1 MSRLHFATRATKA
14 QRVIAL
20 LALSG
25 CGPVAKPAQT
35 PEAVV
40 QQFARALSDGKPA
53 LAYGLLSSEYRQRVS
68 LEQWQKQLEANP
80 QEVSQ
85 ASNHLAHL
93 RGPALVRASMRHGDG
108 SSVELVREDG
118 KWLIASDVVEVYDQ
132 STPRAALHAFVAA
145 MENRR
150 YDVVLRLMPEADKE
164 GVTTETMEHAFGH
177 DSRDDIER
185 MLSQLRPHLQD
196 AIEEVG
202 AHATM
207 PYAEHHSVQF
217 VREAGTWRIQ
227 SPR

>member
-1 MSRLHFATRATKA
+1 MSRLHFATRGTKA

-53 LAYGLLSSEYRQRVS
+53 LAYGLLSSAYRQRVS

-93 RGPALVRASMRHGDG
+93 RGPALVHANMRHGDG
-108 SSVELVREDG
+108 SDIELVQEDG

-185 MLSQLRPHLQD
+185 MLSQLRPHLED
-196 AIEEVG
+196 AIEQVG
-202 AHATM
+202 DHATM

-217 VREAGTWRIQ
+217 VREGGTWRITN
-227 SPR
+227 PR

>member
-1 MSRLHFATRATKA
+1 MSRLHFATRGSKA

-68 LEQWQKQLEANP
+68 LAQWQKQLEANP
-80 QEVSQ
+80 QEVSE
-85 ASNHLAHL
+85 ASNQLAHL
-93 RGPALVRASMRHGDG
+93 RGAALVHASMRQGDG
-108 SSVELVREDG
+108 TSIELVQEG
-118 KWLIASDVVEVYDQ
+118 GQWLIGSDVVEVYDQ
-132 STPRAALHAFVAA
+132 STPRAALHSFVAA
-145 MENRR
+145 MQRKR

-177 DSRDDIER
+177 GSRDDIER
-185 MLSQLRPHLQD
+185 MLSQLRPHLGD
-196 AIEEVG
+196 AIEQVG
-202 AHATM
+202 DHATL

-217 VREAGTWRIQ
+217 VKEGGSWRVA